1 MLETLAFGIA
11 AVFVLLLTDLLVQR
25 LFRGPAPSTPGATI
39 LQAARTFGLFLLGG
53 TLASNCRTGADLGQ
67 DLLWMGVFGLGGLLA
82 LEVAVG
88 LGQRALAGF
97 AAAARA
103 DNLAAA
109 TAVGAHT
116 IAVGIL
122 VANVFGGRSFDELG
136 VAAASFAIGQLSL
149 LLLVWLF
156 RRLTTYDDHREIL
169 AGNLAAALSHGGLSI
184 ALALLIGFAT
194 DGDYEGPVPAL
205 RSYGVALA
213 EGLVVYP
220 LRQLVVQCLILRARP
235 SLFGGEL
242 DRAIG
247 ERRDVGAG
255 ALEALTYLAAA
266 LFVRSL
272 A

>member
-11 AVFVLLLTDLLVQR
+11 AVFALLFTDLLVRR
-25 LFRGPAPSTPGATI
+25 LVRGPAPRGPGPTI

-53 TLASNCRTGADLGQ
+53 TLASTCRTGTDLGQ
-67 DLLWMGVFGLGGLLA
+67 DLLWMAVFGLSGLLA
-82 LEVAVG
+82 IELASA
-88 LGQRALAGF
+88 LGQRALAGMH
-97 AAAARA
+97 AAAHAG
-103 DNLAAA
+103 NLAAA
-109 TAVGAHT
+109 TAAGAHT
-116 IAVGIL
+116 IAIGIL
-122 VANVFGGRSFDELG
+122 VANVFGGRSFGELG
-136 VAAASFAIGQLSL
+136 LAAASFAIGQLSL

-156 RRLTTYDDHREIL
+156 RCLTAYDDRSEIL
-169 AGNLAAALSHGGLSI
+169 DQNLAAALSHGGLSI

-194 DGDYEGPVPAL
+194 DGDYQGPLPAL
-205 RSYGVALA
+205 RSYGIALA